1 MEISSGGFI
10 MLLTAD
16 VGNTNIKLGIFDGD
30 KLVHKMRFST
40 DTRKT
45 SDEFAVVLYA
55 FFQVYNIDVG
65 VIDASIISSVV
76 PKATQPLRD
85 AIKIV
90 TGKKSFIIGPGLK
103 TGMDLKIDRPETLGG
118 DIVCGCVGAFEKY
131 GGPLVMIFMGT
142 ATVLAYVDENFAY
155 RGGVIAP
162 GVGISLDALTQNG
175 ALLPSVDL
183 RAPKNVICTNT
194 VDCIRSAMTYGSAC
208 MIDGLIDK
216 FCEEKGKECK
226 IIATGGLAES
236 IVCNCRH
243 EITYDE
249 NIILEGLNNIYQ
261 KNDSKKRMQ

>member
-1 MEISSGGFI
+1 

-16 VGNTNIKLGIFDGD
+16 VGNTNIKLGLFDGD
-30 KLVHKMRFST
+30 ELRHKMRFST
-40 DTRKT
+40 DPSKT
-45 SDEFAVVLYA
+45 SDEFAVVLYT
-55 FFQVYNIDVG
+55 FFQVYRIDVSEIG
-65 VIDASIISSVV
+65 ASIISSVV
-76 PKATQPLRD
+76 PKVTQPLRE

-90 TGKKSFIIGPGLK
+90 TGKKSYVIGPGLK

-118 DIVCGCVGAFEKY
+118 DIVCGCVGAYEKY
-131 GGPLVMIFMGT
+131 GGPLIMVFMGT
-142 ATVLAYVDENFAY
+142 ATVLAYVDKNFAY

-208 MIDGLIDK
+208 MLDGLIDK
-216 FCEEKGKECK
+216 FSGESGADCRV
-226 IIATGGLAES
+226 IATGGLAKS
-236 IVCNCRH
+236 IICNCRH

-249 NIILEGLNNIYQ
+249 NIILDGLNVIFKRNT
-261 KNDSKKRMQ
+261 SKK

>member
-1 MEISSGGFI
+1 

-16 VGNTNIKLGIFDGD
+16 VGNTNIKLGLFDGD
-30 KLVHKMRFST
+30 ELRHKMRFST
-40 DTRKT
+40 DPSKT
-45 SDEFAVVLYA
+45 SDEFAVVLYT
-55 FFQVYNIDVG
+55 FFQVYRIDVSEIG
-65 VIDASIISSVV
+65 ASIISSVV
-76 PKATQPLRD
+76 PKVTQPLRE

-90 TGKKSFIIGPGLK
+90 TGKKSYVIGPGLK

-118 DIVCGCVGAFEKY
+118 DIVCGCVGAYEKY
-131 GGPLVMIFMGT
+131 GGPLIMVFMGT

-208 MIDGLIDK
+208 MLDGLIDK
-216 FCEEKGKECK
+216 FSVESGADCRV
-226 IIATGGLAES
+226 IATGGLAKS
-236 IVCNCRH
+236 IICNCRH

-249 NIILEGLNNIYQ
+249 NIILYGLNVIFKRNT
-261 KNDSKKRMQ
+261 SKK

>member
-1 MEISSGGFI
+1 

-16 VGNTNIKLGIFDGD
+16 VGNTNIKLGLFDGD
-30 KLVHKMRFST
+30 ELRHKMRFST
-40 DTRKT
+40 DPSKT
-45 SDEFAVVLYA
+45 SDEFAVVLYT
-55 FFQVYNIDVG
+55 FFQVYRIDVSEIG
-65 VIDASIISSVV
+65 ASIISSVV
-76 PKATQPLRD
+76 PKVTQPLRE

-90 TGKKSFIIGPGLK
+90 TGKKSYVIGPGLK

-118 DIVCGCVGAFEKY
+118 DIVCGCVGAYEKY
-131 GGPLVMIFMGT
+131 GGPLIMVFMGT

-194 VDCIRSAMTYGSAC
+194 MDCIRSAMTYGSAC
-208 MIDGLIDK
+208 MLDGLIDK
-216 FCEEKGKECK
+216 FSVESGADCRV
-226 IIATGGLAES
+226 IATGGLAKS
-236 IVCNCRH
+236 IICNCRH

-249 NIILEGLNNIYQ
+249 NIILDGLNVIFKRNT
-261 KNDSKKRMQ
+261 SKK